1 MNPYRKYRTF
11 NHLAMSSISRAF
23 SDSTKL
29 SEHLRT
35 HTGERPFQCTQC
47 GLTFSFQS
55 TLSIHRKTHLREENV
70 TEEEANMRLYYV
82 CEVCGKNFRS
92 NGALKT
98 HKLYVHDGFTE
109 EVPCD
114 VCGKSFRTRELLKQ
128 HQEREHSA
136 SPKFVCDTC
145 GQRFGNNYHLRR
157 HEALHTD
164 EEFPCAFCSR
174 RFKRK
179 DGLDAH
185 MSTIHDNHQHNH
197 HPDHD
202 TDNDH
207 QDHHDHHPNNNHHD
221 QTNNNDVEKIELTNS
236 LSEFIGLRPV
246 EDELDYFDSTVSE
259 LRIIDPFKT
268 PQQSSVIPEAIVN
281 HHHPDH
287 LHHSDDDDNHLPHN
301 NDPSQIISQ
310 IDSLSQYKSTVTTG
324 VRELL
329 QYDQAPAEAA
339 VFPAV
344 ELTMYQT
351 PASVSVA
358 SSQYQ
363 SHEVKRLQVM
373 ADTEATYY
381 PGHQPP
387 VTSFVM
393 DSLVEATEAALYPG
407 QEEVTPQVS
416 PPVAVMRQS
425 VIRLNQKIKLRKM

>member
-1 MNPYRKYRTF
+1 MF
-11 NHLAMSSISRAF
+11 SIYRAF
-23 SDSTKL
+23 SDSFKL

-47 GLTFSFQS
+47 GRTFSFQS
-55 TLSIHRKTHLREENV
+55 TLSTHRKTHLREENV

-128 HQEREHSA
+128 HQEREHSV
-136 SPKFVCDTC
+136 SPKFACDTC
-145 GQRFGNNYHLRR
+145 GQRFGNSYHLRR

-185 MSTIHDNHQHNH
+185 VATIHDNQ
-197 HPDHD
+197 
-202 TDNDH
+202 
-207 QDHHDHHPNNNHHD
+207 HHDHHHQDHHD
-221 QTNNNDVEKIELTNS
+221 QTNNDDVEKIELTNS

-246 EDELDYFDSTVSE
+246 EDEVDYFDATVSD
-259 LRIIDPFKT
+259 LRVMDPFKT
-268 PQQSSVIPEAIVN
+268 PQQSLVISDAIIN
-281 HHHPDH
+281 HHHATD
-287 LHHSDDDDNHLPHN
+287 HHSDQLHHHTDDNHLPHN
-301 NDPSQIISQ
+301 NDPNQIISQ
-310 IDSLSQYKSTVTTG
+310 IESLSQYKSTVTPGAG

-329 QYDQAPAEAA
+329 QYDQAPAVSA
-339 VFPAV
+339 VFPPV
-344 ELTMYQT
+344 ELIMYET

-358 SSQYQ
+358 SSHYEG
-363 SHEVKRLQVM
+363 HEVKRLQVV

-381 PGHQPP
+381 PGHEPP
-387 VTSFVM
+387 VTPFVM
-393 DSLVEATEAALYPG
+393 DSLVEAPKAALYPG
-407 QEEVTPQVS
+407 PQVS
-416 PPVAVMRQS
+416 PPVAMRQS
-425 VIRLNQKIKLRKM
+425 VIRLNQKITLRKM